1 MTSDEIKDEILLRL
15 RQAEQQHEVR
25 VLYAVESGERA
36 WGFAPPGGVHEVRFV
51 YAHPRD
57 WYLCVD
63 LEARPG
69 TIEYRAE
76 GGIKLGGW
84 DVRQALSLLWQSNP
98 LFVEWLHSPLVYR
111 DDGRFAEGARTLLA
125 KLYSV
130 EEGVH
135 HYLKMA
141 EHDYHGYLKAQLV
154 PLERYFRVLRPLLA
168 IRWLERFRSPPPVE
182 FELLRELVADNA
194 TVSKDIARLLAR
206 RAGGQ
211 EKAFIPAMTSLNEFI
226 GNELARFSRYQPPAV
241 DVGADD
247 MAALNALF
255 RDCLAEAE
263 GAGGQG

>member
-1 MTSDEIKDEILLRL
+1 MTSDEIKDEILQRL
-15 RQAEQQHEVR
+15 RQAEQQHGVR
-25 VLYAVESGERA
+25 VLYAVEAGEHA

-57 WYLCVD
+57 WYLSVD
-63 LEARPG
+63 LEARAG
-69 TIEYRAE
+69 AIECEAKD
-76 GGIKLGGW
+76 GVKLSGQ
-84 DVRQALSLLWQSNP
+84 DVRQALSLLWKSNP

-111 DDGRFAEGARTLLA
+111 HEGPFAEGARTLLA

-130 EEGVH
+130 EESVH
-135 HYLKMA
+135 HYLRMA
-141 EHDYHGYLKAQLV
+141 ERDYHGYLKAQLV

-168 IRWLERFRSPPPVE
+168 IRWLERYRSPPPVE

-211 EKAFIPAMTSLNEFI
+211 EKAFIPAMTHLNEFI

-241 DVGADD
+241 EVSDAD
-247 MAALNALF
+247 MAALNTLF
-255 RDCLAEAE
+255 RDCLASAE
-263 GAGGQG
+263 ETDGQG